1 MKITGGQVK
10 NRSLAH
16 LKGSDIRPTSDR
28 VREAIFDL
36 IGQEL
41 ADRNVLDLFAGTGSL
56 GLEALSRGAAAALF
70 VDRSLKAIH
79 LIKKNVEL
87 CGFGHCTSVMRRDL
101 RKGFPKSHPF
111 LQEIF
116 DLVFMDPPYREGFIP
131 MVMMNLSHSMFLASG
146 SLLVTESSKSE
157 CPEAVTGPFVMRDSR
172 SYGDTRITI
181 YSYEVEE

>member
-28 VREAIFDL
+28 VREAVFDL

-41 ADRNVLDLFAGTGSL
+41 AGRNVLDLFAGTGSL
-56 GLEALSRGAAAALF
+56 GLEALSRGAASALF

-87 CGFGHCTSVMRRDL
+87 CGFGYCTKVMRRDL
-101 RKGFPKSHPF
+101 RKGLPKSHPF
-111 LQEIF
+111 LQKMF
-116 DLVFMDPPYREGFIP
+116 HLAFMDPPYREGFIP
-131 MVMMNLSHSMFLASG
+131 MVMMHLSDSIFLASG
-146 SLLVTESSKSE
+146 CLLVTESSKNE
-157 CPEAVTGPFVMRDSR
+157 RPGTAAGPFIVRDTR
-172 SYGDTRITI
+172 SYGGTRITI
-181 YSYEVEE
+181 YSYEVEK

>member
-1 MKITGGQVK
+1 MKITGGKVK
-10 NRSLAH
+10 NKSLAH
-16 LKGSDIRPTSDR
+16 LKGTDIRPTSDR
-28 VREAIFDL
+28 VREAVFDL

-70 VDRSLKAIH
+70 VDRSLKAVH
-79 LIKKNVEL
+79 LIQKNVEL
-87 CGFGHCTSVMRRDL
+87 CGFGNCTRVLRRDL

-111 LQEIF
+111 FQGIF
-116 DLVFMDPPYREGFIP
+116 HLVFMDPPYREGLIP
-131 MVMMNLSHSMFLASG
+131 VVMMNLSHSVFLVPG
-146 SLLVTESSKSE
+146 SLLVTESSKDE
-157 CPEAVTGPFVMRDSR
+157 GPVAETGHFIMRDTR